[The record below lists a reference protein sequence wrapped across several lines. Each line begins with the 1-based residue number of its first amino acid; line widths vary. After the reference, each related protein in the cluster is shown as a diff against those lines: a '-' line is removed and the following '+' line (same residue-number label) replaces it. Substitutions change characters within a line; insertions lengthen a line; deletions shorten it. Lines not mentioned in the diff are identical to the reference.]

1 MPIAKEI
8 AMFDDLSKTP
18 AGELAARI
26 ARLQQ
31 ELAAQGLDGALILQN
46 SDLFYFSGTIQQANL
61 YVPAKGDPLLAAR
74 KSFRRARAESA
85 LENVV
90 PLASPK
96 KLPQIIQENGLPL
109 PRRIGLELDVLPVN
123 IFRQYEQIF
132 PDAKFADISTTIR
145 MIRAVKSDYEIG
157 IIRQAAARADQVAGY
172 AAKTLKPGMTE
183 LEAAGL
189 VEAHARKLGHQ
200 GIIRMRLWGSELFYG
215 HLLAGPSGA
224 VPSYFAS
231 PTGGQAANP
240 AVAQGAGFALIEP
253 DQPVVLDYVF
263 AYQGYLADHTRI
275 FCPGRLPA
283 ELEKAHEAILKIQSR
298 LKQEIRTGAVAGDIY
313 DLALRLAADAGLEDN
328 FMGVGPRRIRF
339 VGHGVGLELDEFP
352 FLAKGQKLVLE
363 DNMVIALEPKLIF
376 PGKGVVGIENT
387 HLVTKDGLEQL
398 TNFAEQIFYIND

>member
-1 MPIAKEI
+1 
-8 AMFDDLSKTP
+8 MFDELSKTP

-26 ARLQQ
+26 TRLQK
-31 ELAAQGLDGALILQN
+31 ELAAKNLDGALILQN

-74 KSFRRARAESA
+74 KSFRRARAESS

-96 KLPQIIQENGLPL
+96 KLPEIIQENGLPL
-109 PRRIGLELDVLPVN
+109 PERIGLELDVLPVN
-123 IFRQYEQIF
+123 LFRQYGQIF
-132 PDAKFADISTTIR
+132 PDAEFADVSTIIR
-145 MIRAVKSDYEIG
+145 MIRAVKSDHEIG
-157 IIRQAAARADQVAGY
+157 IIRQAAARADQVAAHAG
-172 AAKTLKPGMTE
+172 KVMKPGMTE

-189 VEAHARKLGHQ
+189 VEARARKLGHQ

-224 VPSYFAS
+224 VPSYLAS

-240 AVAQGAGFALIEP
+240 AVAQGAGFAEIRP

-263 AYQGYLADHTRI
+263 AYRGYLADHTRI
-275 FCPGRLPA
+275 FCAGRLPD
-283 ELEKAHEAILKIQSR
+283 ELEKAHEAVLKIQAR
-298 LKQEIRTGAVAGDIY
+298 LKREIRSGAVTGEIY
-313 DLALRLAADAGLEDN
+313 DLAVRLAAEAGLEDN

-363 DNMVIALEPKLIF
+363 ENMVIALEPKLIF
-376 PGKGVVGIENT
+376 PGIGVVGIENT

-398 TNFAEQIFYIND
+398 TSFEERIVCLDG